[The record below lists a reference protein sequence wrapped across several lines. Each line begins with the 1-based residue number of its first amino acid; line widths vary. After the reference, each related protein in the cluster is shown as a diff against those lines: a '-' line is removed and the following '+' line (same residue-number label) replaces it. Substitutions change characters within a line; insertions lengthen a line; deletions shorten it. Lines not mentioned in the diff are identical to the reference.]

1 MTTVAVYVRVSS
13 EKQADDDRTSLSD
26 QQRHCEGFADKQGWH
41 ASTVHSDTF
50 SGYDSLDARVGLR
63 RALDTITQGAV
74 LLVWRF
80 DRLSRDMVDM
90 ALIAREVHRKGARI
104 VSVSEGE
111 LTNSPMGRLLGS
123 LHTFAA
129 ESEREGITAR
139 THGALRTR
147 AEQGKLLV
155 GPSNKYGYSYDGA
168 RKEWY
173 VANPE
178 TAPVVQRMYALAEQG
193 YTLYDIAKTLN
204 DEGIL
209 TRSGYL
215 RSKGLPS
222 GNKGTATVWTRQS
235 VYEVLTDRT
244 YCGRHAAYNK
254 QQVKVGNHKVM
265 RPRPEDDGK
274 RIAQPNVPALVSAET
289 WDTVRAKLQS
299 HMLGQVRTDEYR
311 IAPLLTRGF
320 GICGHCGARVTITKH
335 DKGWYRYHCPNG
347 GNRAVDPAKKCP
359 GGSWAARV
367 SLVDADI
374 WGKVEEMAG
383 DLARFKRMVQAP
395 VQTAEDRVKAVERR
409 QELLQAELA
418 AAYREKDNLARRYG
432 AEDDEDLAA
441 VIHGRLKE
449 VLATIAELEKRTSK
463 AVFDIDRIT
472 AYLKTVDGAC
482 RKFAQFGAE
491 TFTREDRRTILKALN
506 VRVRM
511 YASASDYAQTH
522 NGERWVLQLV
532 PVGENSTPPGTFS
545 LGGAMEGLR
554 DHSENLHGPT
564 ASPRPHLP

>member
-41 ASTVHSDTF
+41 APTVHSDTF

-441 VIHGRLKE
+441 VIHGRVKDCLPE
-449 VLATIAELEKRTSK
+449 DGRRRVPQVCAVRRRDVHQGRPAHHPESAECART
-463 AVFDIDRIT
+463 
-472 AYLKTVDGAC
+472 Y
-482 RKFAQFGAE
+482 
-491 TFTREDRRTILKALN
+491 
-506 VRVRM
+506 VRVRFGLCP
-511 YASASDYAQTH
+511 DAQWGTVGFTAGTRWGKQYTPWDVLPRGC
-522 NGERWVLQLV
+522 NGRTPRPQREPAR
-532 PVGENSTPPGTFS
+532 PYRITTSTPAVR
-545 LGGAMEGLR
+545 LI
-554 DHSENLHGPT
+554 PT
-564 ASPRPHLP
+564 AITTPHVFP